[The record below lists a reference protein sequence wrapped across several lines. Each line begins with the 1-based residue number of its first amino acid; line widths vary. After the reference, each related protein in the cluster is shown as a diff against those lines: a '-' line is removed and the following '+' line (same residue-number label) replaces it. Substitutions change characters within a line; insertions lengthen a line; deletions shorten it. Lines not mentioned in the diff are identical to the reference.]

1 VLYRTEFKNLL
12 ATVVLARPPPRPT
25 HPAPQKAGAMLGPS
39 LREALAVAQL
49 LHKRCRAAVQG
60 VQQKCTELEQQVE
73 RLQATAAAPPTP
85 PPPQTPLVQLL
96 AAQPLMPFEGQA
108 AAAQGSS
115 AEADHETL
123 QRQLQS
129 LAVWHRAAASLPPD
143 LQAVLNQ
150 VQRYLLLGE
159 LAGPSGAGSLPVA
172 ALLERTPVRAIL
184 ELAADILRT
193 HAAAATAAAAA
204 AAAAASP
211 TQTTTPVP
219 SPMSRQLSPAHGRLL
234 EAAAAC
240 LVHLCDRPGHT
251 AVEADYADLQHF
263 CTFVLQLAVSPPL
276 TAAPCL
282 AVCTPDQ
289 QPAAAGRGQPQ
300 EQSQGT
306 QAEGLADLEQPTC
319 QLAQHLLG
327 VLRQSA
333 SAGTVLLS
341 AAAPQ
346 ARSCMAALV
355 AAITAEQLPPLSNF
369 DGSLAASCDQPP
381 GGAEAAAEEARLL
394 HAFTQLSHQLSA
406 GLRLLPLWVSDMG
419 LRNDAFMQVGACL
432 WQWWWWVGGRRVEA
446 TELAR
451 TASAST
457 AGNAPPVVT
466 PGLPASAF
474 LPPMPCCLSPPPAHV
489 GAGRRHPVSP
499 RCQ

>member
-1 VLYRTEFKNLL
+1 
-12 ATVVLARPPPRPT
+12 
-25 HPAPQKAGAMLGPS
+25 MLGPS

-85 PPPQTPLVQLL
+85 PPLQTPLVQLL
-96 AAQPLMPFEGQA
+96 AAQPLMPSTQA

-115 AEADHETL
+115 AEADHKTL

-143 LQAVLNQ
+143 LQAVLSQ

-172 ALLERTPVRAIL
+172 ALLERTPVGAIL

-204 AAAAASP
+204 AAAAAAP
-211 TQTTTPVP
+211 TPTPTVVP
-219 SPMSRQLSPAHGRLL
+219 SPMSSQLSPAHGRLL
-234 EAAAAC
+234 DAAAAC

-251 AVEADYADLQHF
+251 ALEADYADLQHF
-263 CTFVLQLAVSPPL
+263 CTFVLQLAVSPPQ

-306 QAEGLADLEQPTC
+306 QAEGLADLGQPTC

-346 ARSCMAALV
+346 ARSCMEALV
-355 AAITAEQLPPLSNF
+355 AAITGEQLPPLCNF
-369 DGSLAASCDQPP
+369 DGSIAASCEQPP
-381 GGAEAAAEEARLL
+381 GGAEAAGEEARLL
-394 HAFTQLSHQLSA
+394 HAFTQLGHQLSS
-406 GLRLLPLWVSDMG
+406 GLRLLPLWVSAMG
-419 LRNDAFMQVGACL
+419 LRNDAFMQELAGAILSARDASELISVTHPAAARQMQRVAAHMVGAL
-432 WQWWWWVGGRRVEA
+432 QLIAAQGG
-446 TELAR
+446 
-451 TASAST
+451 
-457 AGNAPPVVT
+457 
-466 PGLPASAF
+466 
-474 LPPMPCCLSPPPAHV
+474 
-489 GAGRRHPVSP
+489 GACADPLRE
-499 RCQ
+499 

>member
-1 VLYRTEFKNLL
+1 
-12 ATVVLARPPPRPT
+12 
-25 HPAPQKAGAMLGPS
+25 MLGPS

-85 PPPQTPLVQLL
+85 PPLQTPLVQLL
-96 AAQPLMPFEGQA
+96 AAQPLMPFDGQA

-129 LAVWHRAAASLPPD
+129 LAVWHRAAASLPPE
-143 LQAVLNQ
+143 LQAVLSQ

-172 ALLERTPVRAIL
+172 ALLERTPVGAIL

-204 AAAAASP
+204 ASP
-211 TQTTTPVP
+211 TPTPTPVP
-219 SPMSRQLSPAHGRLL
+219 SPMSSQLSPAHGRLL

-276 TAAPCL
+276 TAVSGL

-289 QPAAAGRGQPQ
+289 QPAAADRGQPQ

-306 QAEGLADLEQPTC
+306 QAEGLADLGQPTC

-355 AAITAEQLPPLSNF
+355 AAITGEQLPPLSTF

-419 LRNDAFMQVGACL
+419 LRNDAFMQELAGAILSARDASELISVTHPAAARQMQRVAAQMVGAL
-432 WQWWWWVGGRRVEA
+432 QLIAAQGG
-446 TELAR
+446 
-451 TASAST
+451 
-457 AGNAPPVVT
+457 
-466 PGLPASAF
+466 
-474 LPPMPCCLSPPPAHV
+474 
-489 GAGRRHPVSP
+489 GACADPQGG
-499 RCQ
+499 